1 MILKKMAVVVRN
13 LWFRR
18 NSLIQ
23 QIVREAMEALND
35 FRSGQARP
43 NGND

>member
-23 QIVREAMEALND
+23 QIVREAMEVLND